1 MAEVQFTENQC
12 AAIDAQGGAVLV
24 SAAAGSG
31 KTAVLS
37 ERAVRLLTGDD
48 PVSADRLIIVTFT
61 TAAAEEMRRRIA
73 QKLAERIA
81 ENPQDEWL
89 RTQQLLLP
97 RARISTIHSLC
108 ANLVRTHFEKLGLP
122 GEMRIADDAELN
134 VLLNETVSDVFDR
147 HYESEDTA
155 FHSLFAYFCG
165 SGSDKRLSELVIRV
179 YRYIRSF
186 AFPLLWLDRAEK
198 LLCTDTPE
206 RETVWMQRMFSQNGQ
221 T

>member
-97 RARISTIHSLC
+97 RARISTTIPC
-108 ANLVRTHFEKLGLP
+108 APIWFARILRSSACP
-122 GEMRIADDAELN
+122 GRNADC
-134 VLLNETVSDVFDR
+134 R
-147 HYESEDTA
+147 R
-155 FHSLFAYFCG
+155 CG
-165 SGSDKRLSELVIRV
+165 
-179 YRYIRSF
+179 
-186 AFPLLWLDRAEK
+186 A
-198 LLCTDTPE
+198 
-206 RETVWMQRMFSQNGQ
+206 
-221 T
+221 